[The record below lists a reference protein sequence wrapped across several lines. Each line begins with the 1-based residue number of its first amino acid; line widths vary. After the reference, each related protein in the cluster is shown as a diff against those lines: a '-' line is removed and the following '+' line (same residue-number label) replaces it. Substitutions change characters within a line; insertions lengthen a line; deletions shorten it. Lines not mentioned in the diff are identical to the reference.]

1 MGSGSASTCS
11 PKLIDIEEDS
21 IREESMT
28 APTFTAALT
37 MGELE
42 ASYPLYC
49 KALRMLIRDGVTRTK
64 ASRTVAWSRLETLHH
79 SLSRQYRHPEQLFFL
94 LSREVQDQKTRA
106 TAA

>member
-1 MGSGSASTCS
+1 
-11 PKLIDIEEDS
+11 
-21 IREESMT
+21 MT

-79 SLSRQYRHPEQLFFL
+79 SLPRQYRHPEQLFFL